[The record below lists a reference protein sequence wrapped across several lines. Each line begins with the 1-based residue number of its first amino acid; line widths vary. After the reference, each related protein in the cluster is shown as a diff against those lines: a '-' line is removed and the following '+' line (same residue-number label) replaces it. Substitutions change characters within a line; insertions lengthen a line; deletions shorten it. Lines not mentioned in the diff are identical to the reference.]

1 MVLSPFGSR
10 RATIRGH
17 APVMVLPTRPSG
29 WPVAAFPNYAEA
41 QQAVDYMADRQF
53 PVDQMTIVG
62 VDLMQVERV
71 AGRLTWP
78 KVLGVGAV
86 SGAWLGLLVGL
97 VVSIFA
103 VDPVPSV
110 LAGVLAG
117 VTFGVITAAIPYGIT
132 RDARDFSS
140 TCSWLPSGTT
150 CCVTREAASGQ
161 ATCRHIFMTQA
172 PVGPAACDTQRRPQ
186 AGPLPGHSRHRRTRH
201 RTTSKPKGIR
211 WPTQLPEYANG

>member
-1 MVLSPFGSR
+1 MLLVWSSGPDIRHQKERKVVMVLSPFGSR

-132 RDARDFSS
+132 RDATDFSS
-140 TCSWLPSGTT
+140 TSQLVAVRYDVLCDPRSGERAGDMPAHFHDASAGGSGGVRHPTT
-150 CCVTREAASGQ
+150 TAGR
-161 ATCRHIFMTQA
+161 
-172 PVGPAACDTQRRPQ
+172 PAAG
-186 AGPLPGHSRHRRTRH
+186 A
-201 RTTSKPKGIR
+201 
-211 WPTQLPEYANG
+211 